1 MAAMEELEIHSKSYF
16 VRWINV
22 NANHTISWSI
32 QPHKK
37 SVNFGIFKHPGQSS
51 ALSSQI
57 PASDSQSTDST
68 ENLPATASTAGA
80 RQQQSAII
88 DKLTGIGLKTIK
100 WTGKCE
106 ADKITQGTYDVSPGE
121 GGNYALVFDNTF
133 SKQISKTLTLVL
145 LTYPTGLPPHT
156 SSLTG
161 AGRSQPGASTDSLPQ
176 TKTRGR
182 GNSRATL
189 NSQIDTSNQNVH
201 TGLLQK
207 RRRKRHQGWARRY
220 FSLDFTSST
229 LSYYH
234 DRNSAALRGAIPLS
248 LAAVAT
254 NEKSRE
260 ISIDSGAEIW
270 HLRASNEHDF
280 GAWKQAL
287 ERASSKDAP
296 KESSSALGVPPE
308 LRLFAPAQASPA
320 EEHEWTRVQ
329 KLVSQVSGSRD
340 AIRRLAKDTD
350 PKYLASPTPNA
361 NIDRPRSRGRS
372 PSPQPSVRSA
382 AQEATPT
389 EETKRP
395 FWKRKTSGQS
405 QTSSKRPPAVTSA
418 SNSSQLVVPS
428 KESKGKPASITS
440 HTDSMDEVHDHL
452 MAVLRDLDHAVSEFS
467 TLIAE
472 SKERRHPPQ
481 PSMVPRRSMESDMSQ
496 EFFDATDGGGD
507 RSPLLTIQDSD
518 DEGPEEDRPGPA
530 VEEVEDDAP
539 SDSDSVVSDTTATR
553 QESGSAS
560 GLFPIKPKSL
570 IPLPLD
576 PIKRRQTILAPTV
589 LPPSLIGFLRKNVG
603 KDLSTISM
611 PVSANEP
618 MSLLQRAAEILEY
631 SDLLDKAN
639 QSSDPVE
646 RLMLVTAFAVSSLS
660 ANRVR
665 ERSIRKPF
673 NPMLGETYELV
684 REDRGFR
691 FIAEKVSHRPVQL
704 AYQADSKDWSLSQS
718 PLPSQKFWGKSAEI
732 TTEGRVRVTLSSG
745 DRFSWTPATSFLRNI
760 IAGEKYVEP
769 VGELSITNESTGHRS
784 ISTFKA
790 GGMFSGRSEEVFT
803 RALDSNGN
811 SLPLGLSGTWPS
823 SLTLTRD
830 GNPTGNTVW
839 TAGSLV
845 PSAPKHYGLT
855 AFAATLNEI
864 TSIEEKHLPPTDSR
878 LRPDQRALEEGDL
891 DRAEEV
897 KVQLEEGQRSRR
909 REMEDAG
916 ESWAPRWFTQ
926 ADGGDESAWRLK
938 GGKDG
943 YWEERARGSWSNVVP
958 VFGN

>member
-1 MAAMEELEIHSKSYF
+1 M
-16 VRWINV
+16 
-22 NANHTISWSI
+22 
-32 QPHKK
+32 
-37 SVNFGIFKHPGQSS
+37 
-51 ALSSQI
+51 
-57 PASDSQSTDST
+57 
-68 ENLPATASTAGA
+68 
-80 RQQQSAII
+80 
-88 DKLTGIGLKTIK
+88 
-100 WTGKCE
+100 
-106 ADKITQGTYDVSPGE
+106 
-121 GGNYALVFDNTF
+121 FDNTF

-145 LTYPTGLPPHT
+145 LTYPTGLPPH
-156 SSLTG
+156 SSASNLP
-161 AGRSQPGASTDSLPQ
+161 GRSQTGLSTDSLPQ
-176 TKTRGR
+176 PKTRRR

-201 TGLLQK
+201 TGVLQK

-248 LAAVAT
+248 LAAVAA

-287 ERASSKDAP
+287 ERASSKDAT
-296 KESSSALGVPPE
+296 KNNSLAAPE
-308 LRLFAPAQASPA
+308 LRFFAPSQSAPA
-320 EEHEWTRVQ
+320 EESEWTRVQ
-329 KLVSQVSGSRD
+329 SLVSQVSGSRD
-340 AIRRLAKDTD
+340 AIRRLARDTD
-350 PKYLASPTPNA
+350 PKYLTSPIPNP
-361 NIDRPRSRGRS
+361 NVDRPGSRGRS
-372 PSPQPSVRSA
+372 PSPKANHRAS
-382 AQEATPT
+382 AQEAAPS
-389 EETKRP
+389 EEPKRP

-405 QTSSKRPPAVTSA
+405 QANSKRPTAVTTNS
-418 SNSSQLVVPS
+418 SSSQLVVPA
-428 KESKGKPASITS
+428 KDDKGKPASIIS
-440 HTDSMDEVHDHL
+440 HTDNMDEIHDHL

-472 SKERRHPPQ
+472 SKERRQPSQ

-496 EFFDATDGGGD
+496 EFFDATDGGD

-518 DEGPEEDRPGPA
+518 DEGPEEDRPGSA

-539 SDSDSVVSDTTATR
+539 SDSDSVSGATATR

-576 PIKRRQTILAPTV
+576 PIKRRATILAPTV

-618 MSLLQRAAEILEY
+618 LSLLQRAAEILEY
-631 SDLLDKAN
+631 SDLLDVAS

-732 TTEGRVRVTLSSG
+732 TTEGCVRITLHSTG
-745 DRFSWTPATSFLRNI
+745 DRFSWTPATSVLRNI

-769 VGELSITNESTGHRS
+769 VGELCITNDSTGHRS

-790 GGMFSGRSEEVFT
+790 GGMFSGRSEEVTT
-803 RALDSNGN
+803 RAVDRNN
-811 SLPLGLSGTWPS
+811 QELPLGLTGTWPS

-864 TSIEEKHLPPTDSR
+864 TSIENPHLPVTDSR

-891 DRAEEV
+891 DLAEDL
-897 KVQLEEGQRSRR
+897 KVRLEEGQRTRR
-909 REMEDAG
+909 REMENAG
-916 ESWAPRWFTQ
+916 QSWVPRWFTRAGGE
-926 ADGGDESAWRLK
+926 ADGEYAWRLK

-943 YWEERARGSWSNVVP
+943 YWEERARGSWSNVTP
-958 VFGN
+958 VFEM

>member
-1 MAAMEELEIHSKSYF
+1 
-16 VRWINV
+16 
-22 NANHTISWSI
+22 
-32 QPHKK
+32 
-37 SVNFGIFKHPGQSS
+37 
-51 ALSSQI
+51 LSSHI
-57 PASDSQSTDST
+57 PPSDSQSTDST

-106 ADKITQGTYDVSPGE
+106 ADKITQGTYDVPHSE

-145 LTYPTGLPPHT
+145 LTYPTGLQPH
-156 SSLTG
+156 SSASIPT
-161 AGRSQPGASTDSLPQ
+161 GRSQTGASTDSLPQ
-176 TKTRGR
+176 SKPRGR

-189 NSQIDTSNQNVH
+189 NSQIDTSNQSVH

-220 FSLDFTSST
+220 FSLDFTSCT

-260 ISIDSGAEIW
+260 ISIDSGTEIW

-287 ERASSKDAP
+287 ERASSKD
-296 KESSSALGVPPE
+296 SSKNNSSGLAAPPE
-308 LRLFAPAQASPA
+308 LRLYGPSQPSPA
-320 EEHEWTRVQ
+320 EESEWVRIQ
-329 KLVSQVSGSRD
+329 SLVSQVSGSRD

-350 PKYLASPTPNA
+350 PKYLASPLPTA
-361 NIDRPRSRGRS
+361 TVDRPRSRGRS
-372 PSPQPSVRSA
+372 PSPQPSPQPGA
-382 AQEATPT
+382 AEAAAPS
-389 EETKRP
+389 EESKRP

-405 QTSSKRPPAVTSA
+405 HASNKRPPGVT
-418 SNSSQLVVPS
+418 SNSSSSQLAVPATDG
-428 KESKGKPASITS
+428 KGRPASITS
-440 HTDSMDEVHDHL
+440 HTDSMDGIHDHL
-452 MAVLRDLDHAVSEFS
+452 MAVLRDLDTTISEFAA
-467 TLIAE
+467 LIAE
-472 SKERRHPPQ
+472 SGERRHPVK

-518 DEGPEEDRPGPA
+518 DERFEEDRPGSTT
-530 VEEVEDDAP
+530 EEVEDDAP
-539 SDSDSVVSDTTATR
+539 SDSDSVSDATATR

-560 GLFPIKPKSL
+560 GLFPVKPKSL

-576 PIKRRQTILAPTV
+576 PIKRRTNIPAPTV

-631 SDLLDKAN
+631 SNLLDQAS
-639 QSSDPVE
+639 QSSDPIE

-704 AYQADSKDWSLSQS
+704 AYQADSKEWSLSQS

-732 TTEGRVRVTLSSG
+732 TTEGRVRITLHATG

-769 VGELSITNESTGHRS
+769 VGELAVTNESTGHRS

-790 GGMFSGRSEEVFT
+790 GGMFSGRSEEVST
-803 RALDSNGN
+803 RAVDANN
-811 SLPLGLSGTWPS
+811 KPLPLGLSGTWPS

-830 GNPTGNTVW
+830 GNPTGNTIW
-839 TAGSLV
+839 TAGPLV

-855 AFAATLNEI
+855 AFAAALNEI
-864 TSIEEKHLPPTDSR
+864 TSIEENHLPATDSR
-878 LRPDQRALEEGDL
+878 LRPDQRALEDGDL

-897 KVQLEEGQRSRR
+897 KVQLEEGQRARR
-909 REMEDAG
+909 REMEEAG
-916 ESWAPRWFTQ
+916 ETWAPRWFTRV
-926 ADGGDESAWRLK
+926 GDESDGETAWRLK

-943 YWEERARGSWSNVVP
+943 YWEERARGSWSGVVP
-958 VFGN
+958 VFET

>member
-22 NANHTISWSI
+22 SANHTISWSI

-51 ALSSQI
+51 ALSSHL
-57 PASDSQSTDST
+57 PSSDSQSTDST
-68 ENLPATASTAGA
+68 ENLPATATAAGA
-80 RQQQSAII
+80 RQQSAVIE
-88 DKLTGIGLKTIK
+88 KLTGIGLKTIK

-106 ADKITQGTYDVSPGE
+106 ADKITQGTYDVPFSE

-145 LTYPTGLPPHT
+145 LTYPTGLQPH
-156 SSLTG
+156 SSASIAT
-161 AGRSQPGASTDSLPQ
+161 RSQPGASTESLPQ
-176 TKTRGR
+176 LKTRRR

-189 NSQIDTSNQNVH
+189 NSQQDVSNLSVH

-207 RRRKRHQGWARRY
+207 RRRKRHQGWARRF
-220 FSLDFTSST
+220 FSLDFTSNT

-234 DRNSAALRGAIPLS
+234 DRNSSALRGAIPLS

-260 ISIDSGAEIW
+260 ISIDSGTEIW
-270 HLRASNEHDF
+270 HLRASNEHEF
-280 GAWKQAL
+280 AAWKGAL
-287 ERASSKDAP
+287 ERASSKEDSKDERNAGL
-296 KESSSALGVPPE
+296 AAPPE
-308 LRLFAPAQASPA
+308 LRFYAPSQPSPA
-320 EEHEWTRVQ
+320 EESEWSRVES
-329 KLVSQVSGSRD
+329 LVGHISGSRD
-340 AIRRLAKDTD
+340 AICRLAKDTD
-350 PKYLASPTPNA
+350 PKYLASPLPTP
-361 NIDRPRSRGRS
+361 IDRPRSRGRS
-372 PSPQPSVRSA
+372 PSPQRSTHEA
-382 AQEATPT
+382 APNEA
-389 EETKRP
+389 EAKRP
-395 FWKRKTSGQS
+395 FWKRKASGQS
-405 QTSSKRPPAVTSA
+405 NANSKRAPAMTT
-418 SNSSQLVVPS
+418 NSGSPQLVVPATDG
-428 KESKGKPASITS
+428 KGKPASVTS
-440 HTDSMDEVHDHL
+440 HIDSVDEIHDHL
-452 MAVLRDLDHAVSEFS
+452 MAVLRDLDNAVSEFS

-518 DEGPEEDRPGPA
+518 DEGPEEDRPA
-530 VEEVEDDAP
+530 SAAEEVEDDAP
-539 SDSDSVVSDTTATR
+539 SDSDGESDAAATR
-553 QESGSAS
+553 QDSSIAF
-560 GLFPIKPKSL
+560 GLFPVKPKSL

-576 PIKRRQTILAPTV
+576 PVKRRANILAPTV

-618 MSLLQRAAEILEY
+618 TSLLQRAAEVLEY
-631 SDLLDKAN
+631 TNLLDQAA
-639 QSSDPVE
+639 QSTNPVE
-646 RLMLVTAFAVSSLS
+646 RLMYVTAFAVSSLS
-660 ANRVR
+660 SNRVR

-704 AYQADSKDWSLSQS
+704 AYQADSKEWSISQS
-718 PLPSQKFWGKSAEI
+718 PMPSQKFWGKSAEI
-732 TTEGRVRVTLSSG
+732 TTEGRVRIILHSTG
-745 DRFSWTPATSFLRNI
+745 DRYSWTPATSFLRNI

-769 VGELSITNESTGHRS
+769 VGELAVTNESTGHRS

-790 GGMFSGRSEEVFT
+790 GGMFSGRSEEVST
-803 RALDSNGN
+803 RAMDANN
-811 SLPLGLSGTWPS
+811 NPVALGLSGSWPS
-823 SLTLTRD
+823 SLTLTCD
-830 GNPTGNTVW
+830 GNPTVNTIW

-855 AFAATLNEI
+855 SFAATLNEI
-864 TSIEEKHLPPTDSR
+864 TSIEDKHLPVTDSR
-878 LRPDQRALEEGDL
+878 LRPDQRALENGDL

-897 KVQLEEGQRSRR
+897 KVQLEEGQRARR
-909 REMEDAG
+909 REMENAG
-916 ESWAPRWFTQ
+916 ESWIPRWFTRVNDDS
-926 ADGGDESAWRLK
+926 DGEIAWRLK

-958 VFGN
+958 VFED

>member
-22 NANHTISWSI
+22 SANHTISWSI

-51 ALSSQI
+51 TLSTHI

-68 ENLPATASTAGA
+68 ENLPATAATAGA

-88 DKLTGIGLKTIK
+88 EKLTGIGLKTIK

-106 ADKITQGTYDVSPGE
+106 ADKITQGTYDVPFSE

-145 LTYPTGLPPHT
+145 LTYPTGLQPH
-156 SSLTG
+156 SSAST
-161 AGRSQPGASTDSLPQ
+161 ATRFQPGASTESLPQ
-176 TKTRGR
+176 PKTRRR

-189 NSQIDTSNQNVH
+189 NSQHLDVSNQNIH

-207 RRRKRHQGWARRY
+207 RRRKRHQGWARRF
-220 FSLDFTSST
+220 FSLDFSSCT

-234 DRNSAALRGAIPLS
+234 DRNSSALRGAIPLS

-254 NEKSRE
+254 NEKTRE
-260 ISIDSGAEIW
+260 ISIDSGTEIW
-270 HLRASNEHDF
+270 HLRANNEHEF
-280 GAWKQAL
+280 GAWKSAL
-287 ERASSKDAP
+287 EKASSKEASKDKHNAGL
-296 KESSSALGVPPE
+296 AAPPE
-308 LRLFAPAQASPA
+308 LRLYAPSQPSPA
-320 EEHEWTRVQ
+320 EESEWTRIES
-329 KLVSQVSGSRD
+329 LVGHISGSRD

-350 PKYLASPTPNA
+350 PKYLASPLPTPV
-361 NIDRPRSRGRS
+361 DRPRSRGRS
-372 PSPQPSVRSA
+372 PSPQRSTHETTPS
-382 AQEATPT
+382 EA
-389 EETKRP
+389 EAKRP
-395 FWKRKTSGQS
+395 FWKRKTSGPS
-405 QTSSKRPPAVTSA
+405 NPNSKRPPAMTTNS
-418 SNSSQLVVPS
+418 SSSQLVVPATDG
-428 KESKGKPASITS
+428 KGKPASVTS
-440 HTDSMDEVHDHL
+440 HVDSMDEIHDHL
-452 MAVLRDLDHAVSEFS
+452 MAVLRDLDTAVSEFS
-467 TLIAE
+467 TLITE
-472 SKERRHPPQ
+472 SKERRHPPR

-496 EFFDATDGGGD
+496 EFFDATDGDGN
-507 RSPLLTIQDSD
+507 RSPLLTIHDSD
-518 DEGPEEDRPGPA
+518 DEGPEEDRPA
-530 VEEVEDDAP
+530 SAAEEVEDDAP
-539 SDSDSVVSDTTATR
+539 SDSDGESDAAATR
-553 QESGSAS
+553 QESSSAS
-560 GLFPIKPKSL
+560 GLFPVRPKSL

-576 PIKRRQTILAPTV
+576 PIKRRANILAPTV

-618 MSLLQRAAEILEY
+618 MSLLQRAAEVLEY
-631 SDLLDKAN
+631 SNLLDQAT
-639 QSSDPVE
+639 QSKDPVE
-646 RLMLVTAFAVSSLS
+646 RLMYVTAFAVSSLS
-660 ANRVR
+660 SNRVR

-704 AYQADSKDWSLSQS
+704 AYQADSKEWSISQS
-718 PLPSQKFWGKSAEI
+718 PMPSQKFWGKSAEI
-732 TTEGRVRVTLSSG
+732 TTEGRVRITLHSTG
-745 DRFSWTPATSFLRNI
+745 DRYSWTPATSFLRNI

-769 VGELSITNESTGHRS
+769 VGELAVTNESTGHRS

-790 GGMFSGRSEEVFT
+790 GGMFSGRSEEVST
-803 RALDSNGN
+803 RTVDSNN
-811 SLPLGLSGTWPS
+811 NPVSLGLSGSWPS

-830 GNPTGNTVW
+830 GNPTGTTIW

-855 AFAATLNEI
+855 SFAAALNEI
-864 TSIEEKHLPPTDSR
+864 TSIEDKHLPVTDSR
-878 LRPDQRALEEGDL
+878 LRPDQRALENGDL
-891 DRAEEV
+891 DHAEEV
-897 KVQLEEGQRSRR
+897 KVQLEEGQRARR
-909 REMEDAG
+909 REMENAG
-916 ESWAPRWFTQ
+916 ESWTPRWFTRVSDDS
-926 ADGGDESAWRLK
+926 DGEVAWRLK

-958 VFGN
+958 VFED

>member
-16 VRWINV
+16 VRWVNV
-22 NANHTISWSI
+22 SANHTISWSI

-37 SVNFGIFKHPGQSS
+37 SVNFGLFKHPGQSS
-51 ALSSQI
+51 ALSSHI
-57 PASDSQSTDST
+57 PSSDSQSTDST
-68 ENLPATASTAGA
+68 ENLPATATTAGT
-80 RQQQSAII
+80 RQQQSAVIE
-88 DKLTGIGLKTIK
+88 KLTGIGLKTIK

-106 ADKITQGTYDVSPGE
+106 ADKITQGTYDVPFSE

-145 LTYPTGLPPHT
+145 LTYPTGLQPQ
-156 SSLTG
+156 SS
-161 AGRSQPGASTDSLPQ
+161 ASIAIRSQPGASTESLPQ
-176 TKTRGR
+176 PKTRRR

-189 NSQIDTSNQNVH
+189 NSQQDVSNLSVH
-201 TGLLQK
+201 TGVLQK
-207 RRRKRHQGWARRY
+207 RRRKRHQGWARRF

-234 DRNSAALRGAIPLS
+234 DRNSSALRGAIPLS

-260 ISIDSGAEIW
+260 ISIDSGTEIW
-270 HLRASNEHDF
+270 HLRASNEHEF
-280 GAWKQAL
+280 AAWKGAL
-287 ERASSKDAP
+287 ERASSKEDSKDERKAGL
-296 KESSSALGVPPE
+296 AAPPE
-308 LRLFAPAQASPA
+308 LRLYAPSQPSPA
-320 EEHEWTRVQ
+320 EESEWTRVES
-329 KLVSQVSGSRD
+329 LVGHVSGSRD

-350 PKYLASPTPNA
+350 PKYLASPLPTP
-361 NIDRPRSRGRS
+361 IDRPRSRGRS
-372 PSPQPSVRSA
+372 PSPQRSTHETA
-382 AQEATPT
+382 PNEVEA
-389 EETKRP
+389 KRP

-405 QTSSKRPPAVTSA
+405 NANSKRPPAMTTNSG
-418 SNSSQLVVPS
+418 SSQLVVPATDG
-428 KESKGKPASITS
+428 KGKPASVTS
-440 HTDSMDEVHDHL
+440 HIDSVDEIHDHL
-452 MAVLRDLDHAVSEFS
+452 MEVLRDLDNAVSEFS
-467 TLIAE
+467 MLIAE

-496 EFFDATDGGGD
+496 EFFDATDGDGD

-518 DEGPEEDRPGPA
+518 DEGPEEDRPVSA
-530 VEEVEDDAP
+530 AEEVEDDAP
-539 SDSDSVVSDTTATR
+539 SDSDGESDTAATR
-553 QESGSAS
+553 QDSSIAF
-560 GLFPIKPKSL
+560 GLFPVKPKSL

-576 PIKRRQTILAPTV
+576 PVKRRANILAPTV

-618 MSLLQRAAEILEY
+618 MSLLQRAAEVLEY
-631 SDLLDKAN
+631 SNLLDQAA
-639 QSSDPVE
+639 QSTDPVE
-646 RLMLVTAFAVSSLS
+646 RLMYVTAFAVSSLS
-660 ANRVR
+660 SNRVR

-704 AYQADSKDWSLSQS
+704 AYQADSKEWSISQS
-718 PLPSQKFWGKSAEI
+718 PMPSQKFWGKSAEI
-732 TTEGRVRVTLSSG
+732 TTEGRVRIILHNTG
-745 DRFSWTPATSFLRNI
+745 DRYSWTPATSFLRNI

-769 VGELSITNESTGHRS
+769 VGELAVTNESTGHRS

-790 GGMFSGRSEEVFT
+790 GGMFSGRSEEVST
-803 RALDSNGN
+803 RAVDANN
-811 SLPLGLSGTWPS
+811 NPVALGLSGSWPS

-830 GNPTGNTVW
+830 GNPTGNTIW

-855 AFAATLNEI
+855 SFAATLNEI
-864 TSIEEKHLPPTDSR
+864 TSIEDKHLPVTDSR
-878 LRPDQRALEEGDL
+878 LRPDQRALEDGDL

-897 KVQLEEGQRSRR
+897 KVQLEEGQRARR
-909 REMEDAG
+909 REMENAG
-916 ESWAPRWFTQ
+916 ESWIPRWFTRVNDDS
-926 ADGGDESAWRLK
+926 DGEVAWRLK

-958 VFGN
+958 VFED